1 MTRVLAVADA
11 ALGQTTLAALYD
23 EMKDRAVQVDLG
35 ALWRDLG
42 VAEGGLRDDAPLA
55 AIRRAILS

>member
-1 MTRVLAVADA
+1 MTRVLAAADA

-23 EMKDRAVQVDLG
+23 EMKDRAVRVDLG

-42 VAEGGLRDDAPLA
+42 VAERGLSDDAPLA
-55 AIRRAILS
+55 AVRRAILS